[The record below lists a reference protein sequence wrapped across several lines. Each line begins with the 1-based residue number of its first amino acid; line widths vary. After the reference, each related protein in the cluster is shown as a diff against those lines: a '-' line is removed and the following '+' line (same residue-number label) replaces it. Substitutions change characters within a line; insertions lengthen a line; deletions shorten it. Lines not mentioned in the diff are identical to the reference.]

1 MAIEYH
7 EMLGFVANI
16 LSNVAFLPQIVKSYR
31 TKRVED
37 ISITMFVVLF
47 TTQLCWI
54 GYAIPIKATNLW
66 TSSLIEIVLL
76 LPIFAMWVRY
86 KRPSAQTSNQLLTN
100 STQAA

>member
-16 LSNVAFLPQIVKSYR
+16 LSNVAFLPQIIKSYR

-37 ISITMFVVLF
+37 ISITMFLVLF

-54 GYAIPIKATNLW
+54 GYAIPIGATNLW
-66 TSSLIEIVLL
+66 TSSVIEIVLL
-76 LPIFAMWVRY
+76 LPIFAMWMLY
-86 KRPSAQTSNQLLTN
+86 KKPSRQTSNQLLTS